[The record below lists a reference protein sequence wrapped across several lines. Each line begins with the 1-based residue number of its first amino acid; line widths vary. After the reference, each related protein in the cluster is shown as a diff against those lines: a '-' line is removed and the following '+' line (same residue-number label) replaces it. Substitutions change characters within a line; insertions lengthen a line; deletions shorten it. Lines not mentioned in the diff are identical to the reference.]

1 MKRIIIING
10 PNLNLLGE
18 RDPELYGRMTL
29 EEINQAC
36 KKRAEEN
43 QFQCDFYQFNSEVEI
58 INTIQA
64 NGKCDGIVINPA
76 AFTHTSVAIRD
87 AIDAIEA
94 PVIEVHLS
102 NIYQRGEFRH
112 VSYTAAVCVGQISG
126 LGWQGYLLAID
137 YLTRLS

>member
-1 MKRIIIING
+1 MKQIIIING

-18 RDPELYGRMTL
+18 RDPDLYGRMTL

-43 QFQCDFYQFNSEVEI
+43 QFQCDSFQFNSEVEI
-58 INTIQA
+58 INTIQS

-102 NIYQRGEFRH
+102 NIYQREEFRH
-112 VSYTAAVCVGQISG
+112 VSYTAPVCIGQISG

>member
-102 NIYQRGEFRH
+102 NIYQREEFRH